1 MKKFVVIMLIS
12 SIVLLLMA
20 GGVSAQDVIRLRWYQ
35 PEPQGHPWTDT
46 GQMIA
51 DEIFERSGGRIHIR
65 QYPAGQ
71 LGSQYNAVEML
82 RTGTLDFLTS
92 GPTILVDFDQDVQV
106 FALPYLFRDKDHAYA
121 VFESPSVQELF
132 NERILKKS
140 GVRTIQFWYFG
151 NRTLTVSG
159 KEVKTPEDLK
169 GVRVRSMDA
178 PVFLE
183 VIRALGADP
192 TPIAF
197 TELYMALQTGVVQGQ
212 ENPVPTIYSQKFYE
226 VQDYI
231 VLTNHSV
238 HMGTV
243 HVAERMW
250 QSLSE
255 DDRKMILE
263 VFEEYR
269 PQIDERI
276 IKDTEAKLAIMQEEG
291 IKIIEPDLEAF
302 RKHAY
307 DHIMSVYG
315 DRWGDLIREIQAVE

>member
-1 MKKFVVIMLIS
+1 MKKFAVIMLS
-12 SIVLLLMA
+12 SIIVLFLVA
-20 GGVSAQDVIRLRWYQ
+20 GSVSGQDVIRLRWYQ
-35 PEPQGHPWTDT
+35 PEPPGHPWTDV

-51 DEIFERSGGRIHIR
+51 DEIFERSDGRIHIR

-71 LGSQYNAVEML
+71 LGSQYDAVEQL
-82 RTGTLDFLTS
+82 RTGSLDFLTS
-92 GPTILVDFDQDVQV
+92 GPTILVDFDPDVQV

-121 VFESPSVQELF
+121 VFESPTIQELF
-132 NERILKKS
+132 NERILEKS

-151 NRTLTVSG
+151 NRTLTISG
-159 KEVKTPEDLK
+159 KEVETPGDLD
-169 GVRVRSMDA
+169 GVRIRSMDA

-183 VIRALGADP
+183 VIKGLGADP

-243 HVAERMW
+243 HVSEQMW

-255 DDRKMILE
+255 EDREMILE

-269 PQIDERI
+269 PEIDERI
-276 IKDTEAKLAIMQEEG
+276 LKDTEEKLELMKEEG
-291 IKIIEPDLEAF
+291 IEIIEPDLEAF
-302 RKHAY
+302 REHAFE
-307 DHIMSVYG
+307 HIMDVYG